1 MHNLGCPC
9 SDCTGLT
16 STALFAKKKSK
27 AVDVSEEDDVKETEV
42 VAETEVEEE
51 NKEEEE
57 KEGEIIP
64 EDPEVT
70 ALKAEIKSLESQIS
84 TNQLKT
90 TTLKTTTSTFSKDAY
105 VRLAAEFDNYKRKNV
120 DRGKDT
126 GYVEQANILKSFLPI
141 YDKLVETSEEYSE
154 SKDEDA
160 VKTAKSYSALGSN
173 LMIKFKELGVK
184 DTHGVVGEKFKPAR
198 HEKVKEVH
206 SDEVGVG
213 CVVEEV
219 EVGLELKD
227 NIVRKSKVVIS
238 LGVEGGDEV
247 EKEVVEDEDEEK
259 EEEVAVEEP
268 VAETETPP
276 EPVATKKAA
285 PASSND
291 DDDDE
296 DDDEDYLIPKDTYA
310 K

>member
-1 MHNLGCPC
+1 MPTSKPLRKF
-9 SDCTGLT
+9 LT
-16 STALFAKKKSK
+16 SFIHVNRSCDSLR
-27 AVDVSEEDDVKETEV
+27 SER
-42 VAETEVEEE
+42 
-51 NKEEEE
+51 
-57 KEGEIIP
+57 
-64 EDPEVT
+64 
-70 ALKAEIKSLESQIS
+70 S
-84 TNQLKT
+84 
-90 TTLKTTTSTFSKDAY
+90 
-105 VRLAAEFDNYKRKNV
+105 
-120 DRGKDT
+120 
-126 GYVEQANILKSFLPI
+126 EQ
-141 YDKLVETSEEYSE
+141 
-154 SKDEDA
+154 
-160 VKTAKSYSALGSN
+160 
-173 LMIKFKELGVK
+173 
-184 DTHGVVGEKFKPAR
+184 
-198 HEKVKEVH
+198 
-206 SDEVGVG
+206 
-213 CVVEEV
+213 
-219 EVGLELKD
+219 VGLELKD